1 MILSTIWISGTSMTF
16 STWSTRTLGTSTMR
30 STYSVSRSC
39 SSYST
44 WGADWEGTCGGTA
57 LADRLCV
64 DMGTVCIG
72 ATIGERLWEDMGTWA
87 VEPNIVAPQKSADTD
102 FPSTV

>member
-1 MILSTIWISGTSMTF
+1 M
-16 STWSTRTLGTSTMR
+16 
-30 STYSVSRSC
+30 
-39 SSYST
+39 
-44 WGADWEGTCGGTA
+44 
-57 LADRLCV
+57 ADRLCV

-72 ATIGERLWEDMGTWA
+72 AAIGERLWEDMGTWA